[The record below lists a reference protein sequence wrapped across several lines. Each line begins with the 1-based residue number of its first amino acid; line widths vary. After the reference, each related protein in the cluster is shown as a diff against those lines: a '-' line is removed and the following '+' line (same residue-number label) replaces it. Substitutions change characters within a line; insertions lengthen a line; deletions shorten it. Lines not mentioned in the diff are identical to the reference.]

1 MRRGRLVVA
10 LGLVLLSAVMVRSL
24 HGADEP
30 KEDAPPLQKV
40 GQELDKGEHPP
51 AGQPNHGEH
60 EEKSSSIMA
69 ISIDLAIW
77 TVVVFLVLLF
87 VLRKF
92 AWGPMLE
99 GLQKR
104 EDNIRSALE
113 DAQRARDEAQKVREQ
128 LQAEMNQAAGKV
140 RDMLDAARRDA
151 ERSTNELITKTRA
164 EIQSE
169 RDRLHREIDLA
180 RDQAL
185 QQIWTQAAQLAT
197 LVSAKAI
204 RRQLNVDDHRRLVD
218 DAIGELRTQ
227 ATASSARQ

>member
-1 MRRGRLVVA
+1 MWRGLVV
-10 LGLVLLSAVMVRSL
+10 LVGQFLLLTLAVAPLRA
-24 HGADEP
+24 ADDP
-30 KEDAPPLQKV
+30 KEDP
-40 GQELDKGEHPP
+40 PP
-51 AGQPNHGEH
+51 AAKQVEGEPPPAAHSNEPGHGGH
-60 EEKSSSIMA
+60 EEESGGVMKY
-69 ISIDLAIW
+69 SIDLAIW

-87 VLRKF
+87 ILRKF

-104 EDNIRSALE
+104 EDNIRSSLE
-113 DAQRARDEAQKVREQ
+113 DAQRARDEAQKIREQ
-128 LQAEMNQAAGKV
+128 LQAEMNQAAEKV

-151 ERSTNELITKTRA
+151 ERSTNDLIAKTRA
-164 EIQSE
+164 EIQTE
-169 RDRLHREIDLA
+169 RERLHREIDLA

-218 DAIGELRTQ
+218 DAIGELRH
-227 ATASSARQ
+227 AGNGK

>member
-1 MRRGRLVVA
+1 M
-10 LGLVLLSAVMVRSL
+10 MVRSL
-24 HGADEP
+24 HAADEP
-30 KEDAPPLQKV
+30 KEDAPPGEKQA
-40 GQELDKGEHPP
+40 EGEHAPN
-51 AGQPNHGEH
+51 AQSSHGQQ
-60 EEKSSSIMA
+60 EEKPSSIMA

-87 VLRKF
+87 ILRKF

-104 EDNIRSALE
+104 EDNIRSSLE
-113 DAQRARDEAQKVREQ
+113 DAQRARDEAQKIREQ
-128 LQAEMNQAAGKV
+128 LQAEMNQAAEKV

-151 ERSTNELITKTRA
+151 ERSTNDLIAKTRA
-164 EIQSE
+164 EIQTE
-169 RDRLHREIDLA
+169 RERLHREIDLA

-185 QQIWTQAAQLAT
+185 QQIWSQAAQLAT

-218 DAIGELRTQ
+218 DAIGELRH
-227 ATASSARQ
+227 AGNGK